1 MRMPRWWGCLILG
14 LACGPS
20 TPGGSTGSTGA
31 STSASSGGTTS
42 SGTSSGDPVTTA
54 GGTVITPTGEATGTT
69 SSTGDATTAVGE
81 CVVDPAHDL
90 CSEGCD
96 AIEDCCKCNRPTPL
110 PPDVGGCAI
119 PSGIVATLC
128 PWSIDEV
135 RLDGEPLAEGES
147 ECGEPPGMWVQYEQ
161 NGDRIVKLC
170 GEACA
175 TYLSGSFAEL
185 VMEVAFCEAA

>member
-1 MRMPRWWGCLILG
+1 MRAVVAGRFDGLDRREHLRELG
-14 LACGPS
+14 RHDELGHEFGRSTHDRRRDGDDRPGP
-20 TPGGSTGSTGA
+20 
-31 STSASSGGTTS
+31 
-42 SGTSSGDPVTTA
+42 D
-54 GGTVITPTGEATGTT
+54 GEATGTT

-81 CVVDPAHDL
+81 CVVDPAQGL

-110 PPDVGGCAI
+110 PTDVGGCAI

-161 NGDRIVKLC
+161 NGDRIVELC